1 VLQQEWKQI
10 GVKLTIVQ
18 SSNYVTD
25 FYTDKKAQM
34 GLNPEGLPGID
45 KITTQYISGDV
56 GDTCG
61 YSNPTLNALTKQL
74 EALPPSSPKLKSVWT
89 KIQLFV
95 IHNALSIYVV
105 YAPEVTGAQKNVTGV
120 QNIPYVGGVLNYWGV
135 SVPG

>member
-1 VLQQEWKQI
+1 MGERAAVRARKRFKA
-10 GVKLTIVQ
+10 KL
-18 SSNYVTD
+18 
-25 FYTDKKAQM
+25 
-34 GLNPEGLPGID
+34 GLNPEGLPGIQ
-45 KITTQYISGDV
+45 KITTQYITGDV

-61 YSNPTLNALTKQL
+61 YNSPTLNTLTKQL
-74 EALPPSSPKLKSVWT
+74 EALPPSSPMLKSVWT

-135 SVPG
+135 SVPPG